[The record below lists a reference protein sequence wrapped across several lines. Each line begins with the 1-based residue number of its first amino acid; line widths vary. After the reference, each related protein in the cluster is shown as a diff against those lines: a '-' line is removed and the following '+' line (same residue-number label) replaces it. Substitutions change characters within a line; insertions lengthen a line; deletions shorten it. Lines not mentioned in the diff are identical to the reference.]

1 MRYIQDLKEGEVI
14 REVYLCKKKVTAI
27 SKKGDPYD
35 SLTLQDKTGM
45 LDGKI
50 WDPNSAGIDH
60 YEEMNY
66 VAITGEV
73 TIFMNK
79 PQLKITR
86 LRVASEGEY
95 NPADYVPTTEKDVD
109 KMYDWLLSIVD
120 SINAPYMRA
129 LLEYFFKNDEIAA
142 KFKAHS
148 AAKSVHHGFLGG
160 LLEHTVSVTSS
171 CNFFAKQYPYL
182 NRDLLLTAAL
192 LHDIGKLEELSEM
205 PLNDYTDDGQ
215 LLGHI
220 TIGALMIEDAIRT
233 IDGFPE
239 IKRRELLH
247 CILAHHGKLE
257 FGSPKKP
264 ALIEAWALNFADDLD
279 AKMETFKE
287 SVAAANTTDISWL
300 GFNKMLDSNIR
311 RTSADEL

>member
-1 MRYIQDLKEGEVI
+1 MKYIQNLREGETI
-14 REVYLCKKKVTAI
+14 SEIYLCKKKTSAI
-27 SKKGDPYD
+27 SKTGKPYD
-35 SLTLQDKTGM
+35 SLILQDKTGN

-50 WDPNSAGIDH
+50 WDISSAGIND
-60 YEEMNY
+60 YDEMDY
-66 VAITGEV
+66 VFVSGEV
-73 TIFMNK
+73 TLFNNK
-79 PQLKITR
+79 PQLRITR

-95 NPADYVPTTEKDVD
+95 DLSDYIPSTEKDVD
-109 KMYDWLLSIVD
+109 KMYEWLLSIVD
-120 SINAPYMRA
+120 SISAPYMRT
-129 LLEYFFKNDEIAA
+129 LLDSFFRNAETAS

-160 LLEHTVSVTSS
+160 LLEHTVAVTST

-192 LHDIGKLEELSEM
+192 LHDIGKLDELSEM

-233 IDGFPE
+233 IEGFPD

-279 AKMETFKE
+279 AKLETFKE
-287 SVAAANTTDISWL
+287 SIATANVTDTSWL

-311 RTSADEL
+311 RTSVDDL